1 MTHRSERN
9 LLVVGAAGCLETLA
23 QQRLAEGSQAWRIAR
38 ARDAAGAWSLL
49 EARPFDAVAVE
60 LNLAGRGGDTLL
72 AELDSLEPR
81 PARMV
86 VTPAAHY
93 DDASVA
99 AIATLP
105 AGAPAELFEAMA
117 ERSLAL
123 HRLFESAELN
133 ALVAQLDD
141 LPAMPAT
148 YLKLREASS
157 SPDTGMKDLADIIES
172 DPVLSAKALQLV
184 NSAFFGLRQRVSTI
198 HRAVTFLGASVLKAL
213 ALAAT
218 TFSVFERAPVSGFSL
233 DGIQNYSIRVAR
245 LAQRLLDDRVAAD
258 EAFTAA
264 LIQDIGKIMFAFHFG
279 RPYTELAQQ
288 AATEGLPLEDLEC
301 ERFGASHHEV
311 GALLL
316 RRWGIPFSI
325 VESVAFHH
333 RPSTVRSGPRA
344 VLAAAHAADALLGIV
359 TCGDPEDRL
368 DVAFLESV
376 GLADR
381 LPEWRQLATQY

>member
-1 MTHRSERN
+1 MTQLTQRT
-9 LLVVGAAGCLETLA
+9 LLVVGGDGCLEPLA
-23 QQRLAEGSQAWRIAR
+23 RERLAERSPGWNVAHT
-38 ARDAAGAWSLL
+38 RDAAGAWALL

-60 LNLAGRGGDTLL
+60 LNTPGHRSDSLL
-72 AELDSLEPR
+72 AELDSIEPR

-86 VTPAAHY
+86 LTPKGRF

-99 AIATLP
+99 AVAVVP
-105 AGAPAELFEAMA
+105 AGAPVDLFEAMA

-123 HRLFESAELN
+123 HRLFESAQLN

-148 YLKLREASS
+148 YWKLREASS
-157 SPDTGMKDLADIIES
+157 NPDTSMKDLADIIES

-245 LAQRLLDDRVAAD
+245 LAQRFLDDRTAAD

-288 AATEGLPLEDLEC
+288 AATEGLRLEDLEC

-333 RPSTVRSGPRA
+333 VPSTVRSGPRS

-368 DVAFLESV
+368 DVGFLTEV
-376 GLADR
+376 GFADR
-381 LPEWRQLATQY
+381 LADWRQLAAEY